1 MAIDAKHSQ
10 YTANEEKWKLVNDV
24 LEEENLTDY
33 LIKLNPK
40 DKSDLN
46 KDRNAAYKERAV
58 FYALAGQTAS
68 GMLGTVYAKSPE
80 IDVPEG
86 LEYILKNIDGRG
98 NSITQQSKSTMG
110 EVISKSRDGLF
121 VTFPVTEG
129 AISKA
134 DIINGKYVAST
145 QEIPAPRIINW
156 AESTIG
162 AQIFLSLVV
171 FKDNKQ
177 AVNDYIVED
186 IDILRELYIDSEDG
200 FYKERHWIKNDD
212 KWEVDE
218 VGVRI
223 PTDFKGNK
231 LTEIP
236 FTFVGAENNDSDVDK
251 PVMHAMCTLNIAHYR
266 NSADFEDSVW
276 FAGQPQPWMS
286 GVDQGHID
294 LMKSND
300 MYVGSRN
307 VLAVPEDGAF
317 GIETAPA
324 NPMIRQ
330 AMIDKVDM
338 MIGIGARMITPGG
351 VAKTAEQSSNERE
364 VQHSMLSLA
373 VENVSNAYVKCIHWM
388 GIYMGVDTSKVVFEL
403 NSDFVKI
410 GSTPAELKEVIV
422 GFVAGTIP
430 LGDYVSYMKKYGLF
444 DEEKTIDD
452 YSDSIDI
459 TNSEPSEE

>member
-1 MAIDAKHSQ
+1 MAIDARHSQ
-10 YTANEEKWKLVNDV
+10 YAANEDKWQKINDV
-24 LEEENLTDY
+24 LEEENLENY
-33 LIKLNPK
+33 LIELNPK

-46 KDRNAAYKERAV
+46 KNRNAAYKERAV

-68 GMLGTVYAKSPE
+68 GMLGTVYAKPPT
-80 IDVPEG
+80 IDVPDG

-98 NSITQQSKSTMG
+98 NSITQQSKSAMG

-121 VTFPVTEG
+121 VTFPVTDG
-129 AISKA
+129 GISKA
-134 DIINGKYVAST
+134 DITSGKYVAST
-145 QEIPAPRIINW
+145 QEIPASRIINW
-156 AESTIG
+156 AESSFG
-162 AQIFLSLVV
+162 AKIFLSLVV

-177 AVNDYIVED
+177 VIEDYIATDVN
-186 IDILRELYIDSEDG
+186 ILRELYIDEEDG

-218 VGVRI
+218 VGVRV
-223 PTDFKGNK
+223 PVDYKGNK
-231 LTEIP
+231 MPEIP

-251 PVMHAMCTLNIAHYR
+251 PVMNAMCTLNIAHYR
-266 NSADFEDSVW
+266 NSADFEDSAW

-286 GVDQGHID
+286 GVDQEHIN
-294 LMKSND
+294 LMKEND

-307 VLAVPEDGAF
+307 VLAVPDDGAF

-324 NPMIRQ
+324 NPIIRQ

-364 VQHSMLSLA
+364 TQHSMLSLA
-373 VENVSNAYVKCIHWM
+373 VENVSSAYVKCIEWM
-388 GIYMGVDTSKVVFEL
+388 GWYMGVETADVVFEL

-410 GSTPAELKEVIV
+410 GSTPAELKEVV
-422 GFVAGTIP
+422 TGFVAGTVP

-452 YSDSIDI
+452 YAESIRVP
-459 TNSEPSEE
+459 TGGEE